1 MPASITS
8 KPLKN
13 SSASGGKLK
22 ELVDSHLRA
31 LIFEQKVLSAGE
43 QINEREISRTLGIS
57 RAPVREAL
65 KELEAQGLIVS
76 EKYRGWF
83 VADFRKEEFY
93 EINKLRSLLEYNLLE
108 SVFASGGPSASD
120 LERLEAI
127 NRDIRLFIKESDTDN
142 MKAFRYAEKEIVFH
156 SALHELGKE
165 NCFWTKK
172 MLSTLSYQLRSAL
185 RYWLYEEWQMEMSA
199 DFHDLLLSCLR
210 KKDIEGLRHLL
221 FKRLERGPLSGRA
234 Q

>member
-1 MPASITS
+1 M
-8 KPLKN
+8 
-13 SSASGGKLK
+13 
-22 ELVDSHLRA
+22 
-31 LIFEQKVLSAGE
+31 
-43 QINEREISRTLGIS
+43 
-57 RAPVREAL
+57 
-65 KELEAQGLIVS
+65 QGCLLDGYKMS
-76 EKYRGWF
+76 LYPK
-83 VADFRKEEFY
+83 
-93 EINKLRSLLEYNLLE
+93 SLLQNSQY
-108 SVFASGGPSASD
+108 S
-120 LERLEAI
+120 
-127 NRDIRLFIKESDTDN
+127 
-142 MKAFRYAEKEIVFH
+142 H
-156 SALHELGKE
+156 ALHELGKE